1 MICRERGISLEYEE
15 VSSHLQNEKSV
26 TETVIEVVHVGVKP
40 KRVDPVAVGLTKAY
54 LFFSKLNV
62 CERSH
67 PLGFLLLFNN
77 LFKNNL
83 IAISTTLNSPL
94 SCPFDWFNAIS
105 MILILNLPTNIYK
118 SSNNKKYQQKSTNL
132 PTI

>member
-15 VSSHLQNEKSV
+15 VSSHLQDEKSV
-26 TETVIEVVHVGVKP
+26 TETVIEVVHVRVKP
-40 KRVDPVAVGLTKAY
+40 KRVDPVAVGLTKAL
-54 LFFSKLNV
+54 LFNSKLNV
-62 CERSH
+62 CERSD

-94 SCPFDWFNAIS
+94 TCPFDWFNAVS
-105 MILILNLPTNIYK
+105 MWTLSLHHDHK
-118 SSNNKKYQQKSTNL
+118 H
-132 PTI
+132 